1 MNILAPS
8 ILSADFGNLGHQL
21 KLLDEAGAQ
30 YVHIDVMDGMF
41 VPSISLGMP
50 VIRSLRPYTGRI
62 FDVHMMVEEPGR
74 YVEAVAEAGAD
85 IITVHAEA
93 CTHLDRVIGQIR
105 GCGKKAGVVLNP
117 ATPLTALDYILD
129 QADMVLLMSVNPGY
143 GGQKYIPYVTKKITE
158 LRERIRKRGLTV
170 DIQVDGGVTLSNAEE
185 LIRAGANVFVAGSAV
200 FQGDIKENVKRFL
213 TILEDNSEHP
223 QTAAEEEVRR

>member
-41 VPSISLGMP
+41 VPSISFGMP